1 MQTYRFRVVR
11 DISTEVEINAET
23 EEEATKDAYDFANG
37 TKIGEISNV
46 AVELLEVIE
55 TP

>member
-23 EEEATKDAYDFANG
+23 EEEATKDAYDFGTG

-46 AVELLEVIE
+46 AVQLLEIL
-55 TP
+55 

>member
-11 DISTEVEINAET
+11 DVAAEVEVLAET
-23 EEEATKDAYDFANG
+23 EEEATKDAYEFALG

-46 AVELLEVIE
+46 AVELLEVL
-55 TP
+55 